1 MRVQSDQR
9 RDDPWALSSGD
20 MIVASVEPEQPVLR
34 IETVEG
40 VEPLDALVGAFTK
53 KTVPDALHDALFG
66 QPLPTAAEIEAA
78 GDDPNAVSPMQA
90 YAILDAA
97 KLTNLP
103 DLLERSGLEHGRL
116 FKGAAYDEFKNV
128 APWIVRLEDGIGF
141 TRSLFTRSDAHW
153 HLWDKESGIYARSRG
168 SLDDMWKHFRRF
180 NKVQNEDGK
189 WFYFRFWE
197 PTFVEASLAILNDL
211 DGTFRSRLDLSVI
224 FLSFRTKSA

>member
-1 MRVQSDQR
+1 MSVQSDQR

-34 IETVEG
+34 IET
-40 VEPLDALVGAFTK
+40 
-53 KTVPDALHDALFG
+53 
-66 QPLPTAAEIEAA
+66 I
-78 GDDPNAVSPMQA
+78 
-90 YAILDAA
+90 
-97 KLTNLP
+97 
-103 DLLERSGLEHGRL
+103 
-116 FKGAAYDEFKNV
+116 

-141 TRSLFTRSDAHW
+141 TRNLFTRSDAHW
-153 HLWDKESGIYARSRG
+153 HLWDKEPGICARSRG

-197 PTFVEASLAILNDL
+197 PTFIKASLAILNDL
-211 DGTFRSRLDLSVI
+211 DRTFRSRLDLSVI